1 MRRGIR
7 CAAGVFLIASGMQAV
22 AHYHFYLSDGAR
34 GPAQRELVRV
44 LQAYVV
50 APAFGT
56 TMWTVL
62 CMFSLAF
69 AILLMLA
76 GAAYWWMAQY
86 LPAPRLRPLAT
97 ASAWLCLIST
107 AAMAILHPVL
117 HTVLILLAAGLAFSY
132 ASWRGRPD
140 APTGSDANA

>member
-1 MRRGIR
+1 MSEPSMRRGVR
-7 CAAGVFLIASGMQAV
+7 FAAGVFLIASGMQAV
-22 AHYHFYLSDGAR
+22 AHYHFYLSGAAR
-34 GPAQRELVRV
+34 GDAQRELMRV
-44 LQAYVV
+44 LQGYVV

-76 GAAYWWMAQY
+76 GTAYWWMSKD

-97 ASAWLCLIST
+97 ASAWLCLAGT
-107 AAMAILHPVL
+107 AALAILHPVL
-117 HTVLILLAAGLAFSY
+117 HAVLILLAAGLGFSY
-132 ASWRGRPD
+132 ASWAGRRREV
-140 APTGSDANA
+140 

>member
-1 MRRGIR
+1 MSESSMRRGIR
-7 CAAGVFLIASGMQAV
+7 FAAGTFLIASGMQAV
-22 AHYHFYLSDGAR
+22 AHYQFYLADRAR
-34 GPAQRELVRV
+34 GPAAQELVRA
-44 LQAYVV
+44 LKGYVV

-76 GAAYWWMAQY
+76 GTAYWWMAKD

-97 ASAWLCLIST
+97 ASAWLCLAGT
-107 AAMAILHPVL
+107 AAMALLHPVL

-132 ASWRGRPD
+132 ASWAGRI
-140 APTGSDANA
+140 S